1 MAVIVLIIDRQIL
14 IRHIPQCWFPSSKE
28 MISTFLYEKKC
39 HQCTATSMTKVPKN
53 NKTICTSLFWH
64 WIKGKLLNILCA
76 VTQNC
81 KAILTLSTKSLQY
94 LMAVHILNL
103 RALEKQYKWFSV
115 KTKHNTLQ
123 HLSSWEGSSCAVD
136 CCQPFGQ
143 KTESN
148 HINSCKHT

>member
-1 MAVIVLIIDRQIL
+1 MIVLIIDRLIL

-28 MISTFLYEKKC
+28 MISTFLYEKKNAINA
-39 HQCTATSMTKVPKN
+39 QLQVWQKYRRTIKQFVPHCFDTEK
-53 NKTICTSLFWH
+53 
-64 WIKGKLLNILCA
+64 KGKLLNILCA

-143 KTESN
+143 KTKSN
-148 HINSCKHT
+148 HVDSCKHT